1 MGVLVK
7 TETAVIS
14 LGVLLVLM
22 AALSTL
28 KIAVNAGTLVL
39 ADLLLAAAFLSFL
52 HWPARQSFRRDY
64 KRYLLFFSLWFVIVQ
79 LAFFTVL
86 LFNPLEIGP
95 WLFVGLVVA
104 LVALSASF
112 RLVLGKNIV
121 EGKVILSDSESAA
134 VELGFDLFAGLN
146 SGKYVVQTSKKYK
159 KGELVRVALKRK
171 FFRRVPAQIVG
182 KSKK

>member
-22 AALSTL
+22 AALSALRIVANSSLLIT
-28 KIAVNAGTLVL
+28 
-39 ADLLLAAAFLSFL
+39 ADLLLAAVFFSVL
-52 HWPARQSFRRDY
+52 HWPARQSFKRDY

-79 LAFFTVL
+79 LAFFSVL

-121 EGKVILSDSESAA
+121 EGKVILSDSENAA

-146 SGKYVVQTSKKYK
+146 SGKYVVQANKKYK
-159 KGELVRVALKRK
+159 NGELVRVALKRK
-171 FFRRVPAQIVG
+171 FFRKVPARIIG